1 MDILFLK
8 SLINVSVHLVILYSH
23 IYTCNFFVLKVVK
36 YPVKRHYCSSKK
48 TIIPLRFVKVFFKKN
63 IFFPETACFYLFSKL
78 AQSERR
84 KKHIFIYTKEI
95 SHKKMPFPIW
105 NGRWNFVDDF
115 KKQVFLL
122 FNGMD
127 AKVYKCVE
135 WLGT

>member
-63 IFFPETACFYLFSKL
+63 IFFLKRLAFICSANWRSRKEEKNIFSFI
-78 AQSERR
+78 R
-84 KKHIFIYTKEI
+84 KK
-95 SHKKMPFPIW
+95 
-105 NGRWNFVDDF
+105 
-115 KKQVFLL
+115 
-122 FNGMD
+122 
-127 AKVYKCVE
+127 
-135 WLGT
+135 